1 MSKFLITGGAGY
13 IGSTTA
19 SRLLRTGHEVVV
31 VDDLSRGHEHNV
43 EPDRL
48 RRMNLSETQALQRL
62 MEQERFDAVVHFAAY
77 IAVGESTKVP
87 ELYFSN
93 NVGGTL
99 SLLTAMTHA
108 GVSRLVFSSTA
119 AVYGNPERIPIT
131 EDQPFQ
137 PVSPYGESKVMVEK
151 ILGWMDQFRGLRS
164 VALRYFNA
172 CGADPESHRGEEHD
186 PETHLI
192 PLLFRAIRTG
202 KPITIF
208 GEDYETKDGTCIR
221 DYIHV
226 ADLADAHISALN
238 HLMAGGHSDSFN
250 VGTGSGLTVMEVLR
264 AVEEVTGQKV
274 PYVAGARREGDPPSL
289 VANSDKLRKFL
300 GWEPRRSDIRTIVA
314 DAWAF
319 EQTRVG
325 YTKSGSPRSS

>member
-31 VDDLSRGHEHNV
+31 VDDLSRGHAHNV
-43 EPDRL
+43 EPARL
-48 RRMNLSETQALQRL
+48 RRMNLSETDALRRL
-62 MEQERFDAVVHFAAY
+62 MERERFDAVVHFAAY
-77 IAVGESTKVP
+77 IAVGESTQAP

-93 NVGGTL
+93 NVGGSL

-119 AVYGNPERIPIT
+119 AVYGNPDRIPIT

-151 ILGWMDQFRGLRS
+151 VLGWMDQFRGLRS

-172 CGADPESHRGEEHD
+172 CGADPESHRGEEHE

-202 KPITIF
+202 TPVTIF

-226 ADLADAHISALN
+226 SDLADAHICALN

-264 AVEEVTGQKV
+264 AVEDVTGRKV
-274 PYVAGARREGDPPSL
+274 PYVVGARRDGDPPSL

-300 GWEPRRSDIRTIVA
+300 GWEPKCSDIRAIVA

-319 EQTRVG
+319 EGRVH
-325 YTKSGSPRSS
+325 

>member
-19 SRLLRTGHEVVV
+19 SRLLRAGHDVLV

-43 EPDRL
+43 EPARL
-48 RRMNLSETQALQRL
+48 RRLNLSQTDDLRSL
-62 MEQERFDAVVHFAAY
+62 MEQESFDAVVHFAAY

-99 SLLTAMTHA
+99 SLLTAMTSA

-137 PVSPYGESKVMVEK
+137 PVNPYGESKVMVEK

-192 PLLFRAIRTG
+192 PLLFRTIRTG
-202 KPITIF
+202 QPVTIF
-208 GEDYETKDGTCIR
+208 GQDYETKDGTCIR

-226 ADLADAHISALN
+226 ADLADAHISALDY
-238 HLMAGGHSDSFN
+238 LMGGGHSDCFN
-250 VGTGSGLTVMEVLR
+250 VGTGSGLTVLEVLR
-264 AVEEVTGQKV
+264 AVEEVTGEKV
-274 PYVAGARREGDPPSL
+274 PYVTGARREGDPPSL

-300 GWEPRRSDIRTIVA
+300 GWQPKRSGIHTIVA

-319 EQTRVG
+319 EQTR
-325 YTKSGSPRSS
+325 RST